1 MGLST
6 FDLQQIDQGRLQA
19 LSAEQKDALILKL
32 VSELQDALDRLNQTP
47 HNSSRPPG
55 SAPPWAGT
63 SGESPEAE
71 RGESSGAEAEPS
83 APAEPAGEEA
93 EAAHSSGERQD
104 SPQAKRPAG
113 RQKGAPGHSRRVE
126 LPLTGEQVHAP
137 ALLT

>member
-1 MGLST
+1 M
-6 FDLQQIDQGRLQA
+6 
-19 LSAEQKDALILKL
+19 SAEQKDALILKL

-47 HNSSRPPG
+47 HNSSRPPS

-104 SPQAKRPAG
+104 SPQGSAQQAARKGRPGTVGAWNCPSPANRSMLPPSVRYVGKR
-113 RQKGAPGHSRRVE
+113 
-126 LPLTGEQVHAP
+126 
-137 ALLT
+137 